1 MSQVDHW
8 VESSRQGHR
17 RPWHS
22 AQAHLEVS
30 SSHLIKFLNRF
41 PYSILK
47 NPSDEKFRVLKKTN
61 KAIATKIMALQPD
74 GCVILL
80 IEALGY
86 TELDGELHAFTGDYF
101 QILMEGSTLISEAS
115 MALRM
120 QTMSADEKE
129 KMEMIKKNQEMFK
142 AK

>member
-1 MSQVDHW
+1 
-8 VESSRQGHR
+8 
-17 RPWHS
+17 
-22 AQAHLEVS
+22 
-30 SSHLIKFLNRF
+30 
-41 PYSILK
+41 
-47 NPSDEKFRVLKKTN
+47 
-61 KAIATKIMALQPD
+61 MALQPD

-115 MALRM
+115 MTLRM

>member
-1 MSQVDHW
+1 
-8 VESSRQGHR
+8 
-17 RPWHS
+17 
-22 AQAHLEVS
+22 
-30 SSHLIKFLNRF
+30 
-41 PYSILK
+41 
-47 NPSDEKFRVLKKTN
+47 
-61 KAIATKIMALQPD
+61 MALQPD

>member
-1 MSQVDHW
+1 
-8 VESSRQGHR
+8 
-17 RPWHS
+17 
-22 AQAHLEVS
+22 
-30 SSHLIKFLNRF
+30 
-41 PYSILK
+41 
-47 NPSDEKFRVLKKTN
+47 
-61 KAIATKIMALQPD
+61 MALQPD

-86 TELDGELHAFTGDYF
+86 TGLDAELHAFTGDYF
-101 QILMEGSTLISEAS
+101 QILMEGSNLISEAS

-142 AK
+142 AKQKADAEYKAQLEHISQRERKVKQAEKNETSKANKLKYGANIVKFEPPAEQRKG